1 MKHPVPTVAAVHDLS
16 GVGRCALT
24 VAIPVI
30 SAMGL
35 QVCPVPTACLSAH
48 TGFAGKS
55 RVETVDLSEFLARQ
69 LSAWGEMG
77 LSFDCVYTGYLGSP
91 RQADIL
97 GEFLEDQRRAVKL
110 VDPVM
115 GDDGRLYSG
124 MDPEMIRAM
133 GRLVRR
139 ATLIT
144 PNMTEYA
151 ALSGEEYSLRPRSAG
166 QIEDMLE
173 RLECP
178 MAVITSVPFEGGLC
192 NACRDEAG
200 RTQILPFTPVARH
213 YPGTGDIFASVL
225 SAALTRGQSLA
236 EGVAL
241 AADFV
246 KYAIS
251 ISAEV
256 ALDENYGVQLEAALP
271 MLMQEVPK

>member
-35 QVCPVPTACLSAH
+35 QVCPAPTACLSAH
-48 TGFAGKS
+48 TGFAGS
-55 RVETVDLSEFLARQ
+55 HRLETVDLSDYLSRQ
-69 LSAWGEMG
+69 LSAWNQMG
-77 LSFDCVYTGYLGSP
+77 LKFDCVYTGYLGSP
-91 RQADIL
+91 RQAAVI
-97 GEFLEDQRRAVKL
+97 GAFLEEQNQAVKL

-124 MDPEMIRAM
+124 LTPEMIRAM
-133 GRLVRR
+133 ARLAEK

-151 ALSGEEYSLRPRSAG
+151 VLAGEEYSLHPRSAAE
-166 QIEDMLE
+166 IEAMLG

-200 RTQILPFTPVARH
+200 RVQILPFTPVARH

-225 SAALTRGQSLA
+225 AAALTRGQSLA
-236 EGVAL
+236 QGVVL

-271 MLMQEVPK
+271 MLLEART

>member
-35 QVCPVPTACLSAH
+35 QVCPAPTACLSAH
-48 TGFAGKS
+48 TGFAGS
-55 RVETVDLSEFLARQ
+55 HRLETVDLSDYLARQ
-69 LSAWGEMG
+69 LSAWNQMG
-77 LSFDCVYTGYLGSP
+77 LKFDCVYTGYLGSP
-91 RQADIL
+91 RQAAVI
-97 GEFLEDQRRAVKL
+97 GAFLEEQKQAVKL

-124 MDPEMIRAM
+124 LTPEMIRAM
-133 GRLVRR
+133 SRLAGK

-151 ALSGEEYSLRPRSAG
+151 ALAGEEYSLRPRSAAE
-166 QIEDMLE
+166 IEAMLG

-200 RTQILPFTPVARH
+200 RVQILPFTPVARH

-225 SAALTRGQSLA
+225 AAALTRGQSLA
-236 EGVAL
+236 QGVAL

-271 MLMQEVPK
+271 MLLEART